1 MEQITYE
8 STVILVDI
16 LTKIRSP
23 LLKIKTTQTQFKNVK
38 TFDKIP
44 VSEMHQCSFQ
54 FIGSNGY
61 MTSDPTNNLI
71 TEFQSFAKNDEIPQW
86 FIVSADLIKHQ
97 FYAINGLIEGFCIK
111 KFPHI
116 FECLSDKFDPQK
128 FVKFVGE
135 NFSTKLEVWI
145 GSFQCKIKA
154 ICNNSVEFYL
164 PTLETYKNHCQNYGI
179 ASSIVESAPIMF
191 MNENGII
198 FHTFF
203 SYYFTGK
210 EEIFDYGLIYR
221 G

>member
-1 MEQITYE
+1 MYEPMEQITYE

-16 LTKIRSP
+16 LTKVRSP
-23 LLKIKTTQTQFKNVK
+23 LLKIKTTQFKNVK

-44 VSEMHQCSFQ
+44 VSEMHQCCFQ

-61 MTSDPTNNLI
+61 MTSDPINNSI
-71 TEFQSFAKNDEIPQW
+71 TEFQNSAKNDEIPQW
-86 FIVSADLIKHQ
+86 FTVSADLIKHQ
-97 FYAINGLIEGFCIK
+97 FYAMNGLIEGFCIK

-154 ICNNSVEFYL
+154 IW
-164 PTLETYKNHCQNYGI
+164 
-179 ASSIVESAPIMF
+179 
-191 MNENGII
+191 
-198 FHTFF
+198 
-203 SYYFTGK
+203 
-210 EEIFDYGLIYR
+210 
-221 G
+221 